1 MLSKEKIIKL
11 FRREDHQA
19 VQRREDHQDA
29 HRKEVHQAAQ
39 QGREHQALSK
49 EKNIKLLSKEKN
61 IKLLSKEK
69 NIKLLS
75 KEKIIKLLRVFSS
88 LENCSWHLFELVES
102 LFIPRKQSSSCK
114 TLSSL
119 RSFQWLPIASH
130 IKCFISTFVLLH
142 INVKL

>member
-69 NIKLLS
+69 
-75 KEKIIKLLRVFSS
+75 IIKLLRVFSS

-119 RSFQWLPIASH
+119 RTFQWLPIASH